1 MLFVRPSKL
10 SDLDQIER
18 MARSRGPILHSLP
31 PDRQRLQELVS
42 HSIHSLRADADYPGE
57 EGYLFVLEDSDT
69 GRLHGTA
76 GIVAIAGFSEPFY
89 AFRNDVVVHASPELR
104 VNRRIHVLAMSHE
117 LTGRSRLTGFY
128 LDSEAFTL
136 AEHVPDLLSRAR
148 LMFAAQHRQR
158 FTDAIFTVLPGVA
171 DENGH
176 SPFWEGVGRK
186 FFGRDFTQMEIAS
199 GGRGRTFIA
208 EMMPADPL
216 YVPLLSGEAQR
227 VMGEPHPDARVPYR
241 CHVDEGLEPDRFVD
255 IFDAGPVLTA
265 ALDLCHSVRHSEL
278 FVALRGDAAGDAD
291 ELLPYMVSNTLTED
305 FRAVIVRLPARL
317 YAEVVLP
324 QAAADVLEIADG
336 DEVRCVRLNNG
347 RARP

>member
-18 MARSRGPILHSLP
+18 MARSTGPILHSLP
-31 PDRQRLQELVS
+31 PDRQRLQALVS
-42 HSIHSLRADADYPGE
+42 HSIYSLRDDVEFPGE

-76 GIVAIAGFSEPFY
+76 GIVAIAGYSEPFY
-89 AFRNDVVVHASPELR
+89 AFRNDVVVHASPELK
-104 VNRRIHVLAMSHE
+104 VNRRVHVLAMSHE

-136 AEHVPDLLSRAR
+136 ARHVPDLLSRAR
-148 LMFAAQHRQR
+148 LLFAAQHRPR
-158 FTDAIFTVLPGVA
+158 FTDAVFTVLPGVA
-171 DENGH
+171 DEAGH

-186 FFGRDFTQMEIAS
+186 FFGRDFTPMEIAS

-216 YVPLLSGEAQR
+216 YVPLLSGDAQR

-241 CHVDEGLEPDRFVD
+241 CHVDEGLEPDCFVD

-265 ALDLCHSVRHSEL
+265 ALDLCHSVRHSAL
-278 FVALRGDAAGDAD
+278 HVALRGEAPAGAG
-291 ELLPYMVSNTLTED
+291 ETVPYMVSNTSAED
-305 FRAVIVRLPARL
+305 FRAVVVDLPAHL
-317 YAEVVLP
+317 YSEVVLP

-336 DEVRCVRLNNG
+336 DEVRCVPLQQG
-347 RARP
+347 RASR